1 VFEVMALHCL
11 PEIADRHRRL
21 AAKVTPGSVSFKWL
35 KNIDAQ
41 GDQYPLTVS
50 SRELDSLRGLD
61 DLARVLASK
70 IRP

>member
-1 VFEVMALHCL
+1 M
-11 PEIADRHRRL
+11 
-21 AAKVTPGSVSFKWL
+21 
-35 KNIDAQ
+35 
-41 GDQYPLTVS
+41 VS